1 MPNLGSILKDEIRRL
16 ARREIRSQVAATKRA
31 AAQHRRDIAEL
42 KRLVKSLA
50 NRLAFLESQEK
61 ERVSKPITEATSG
74 QVRFSP
80 RWLKAHREKLGL
92 SAADY
97 GRLVGVSGLTIYNW
111 EGGKAK
117 PRRGKIAVLAAMRGL
132 GKREALKRLEMMG
145 GTGRRTG

>member
-16 ARREIRSQVAATKRA
+16 ARREIRSQVAVTKRVA
-31 AAQHRRDIAEL
+31 TQHRRDIAEL
-42 KRLVKSLA
+42 KRLVKSMA
-50 NRLAFLESQEK
+50 NRLVFLESQEK
-61 ERVSKPITEATSG
+61 KRVSKPVTETPTG

-117 PRRGKIAVLAAMRGL
+117 PRQEKMTALAAIRGL
-132 GKREALKRLEMMG
+132 GKREAIKRLEMMG
-145 GTGRRTG
+145 R

>member
-61 ERVSKPITEATSG
+61 KRVSKPSTETPSG
-74 QVRFSP
+74 QVRFSA
-80 RWLKAHREKLGL
+80 RWLKAQRERLGL

-97 GRLVGVSGLTIYNW
+97 GKLVGVSSLTIYNW
-111 EGGKAK
+111 EGGKGK
-117 PRRGKIAVLAAMRGL
+117 PRREKVAVLAAMRGI
-132 GKREALKRLEMMG
+132 GKREALKRLEMM
-145 GTGRRTG
+145 TG

>member
-50 NRLAFLESQEK
+50 SRLTFLESQEK
-61 ERVSKPITEATSG
+61 KRVFKPIAEAPSG
-74 QVRFSP
+74 QVRFSA
-80 RWLKAHREKLGL
+80 RWLKAQRERLGL

-97 GRLVGVSGLTIYNW
+97 GKLVGVSGLTIYNW

-117 PRRGKIAVLAAMRGL
+117 PRQEKIAVLA
-132 GKREALKRLEMMG
+132 LEQA
-145 GTGRRTG
+145 